1 MLSQYL
7 NLAHHI
13 SFPNWS
19 VKKKMKLSQLQVN
32 ALQFVLSLY
41 KHLSQMKCKQ
51 SFLFI
56 SQTTCRNVYLW
67 YTDKCLLH
75 NYL

>member
-7 NLAHHI
+7 NLAILIELTHHI

-19 VKKKMKLSQLQVN
+19 VNKKMKLSQLQVN

-56 SQTTCRNVYLW
+56 S
-67 YTDKCLLH
+67 
-75 NYL
+75 

>member
-7 NLAHHI
+7 NLAILIELTHRI

-19 VKKKMKLSQLQVN
+19 VNKKMKLSQLQVN

-41 KHLSQMKCKQ
+41 KHLSQINRKQ

-56 SQTTCRNVYLW
+56 P
-67 YTDKCLLH
+67 
-75 NYL
+75 